1 MSEYEPQTG
10 DLVSIRAKVIATL
23 GDNGYGLT
31 LIDRPA
37 PPLPTEPGT
46 TGVATVRGV
55 PGVRVMRTDHF
66 VLTPWFSAWSVK
78 YGDARSQ
85 SWHADSD
92 LADFTPDPQPSG
104 AVTAEPTADTG
115 PAPVDLDARLAP
127 WTCGGAA

>member
-46 TGVATVRGV
+46 TGTATVRGV
-55 PGVRVMRTDHF
+55 PGMRVMLHDDDNYGARNHWG
-66 VLTPWFSAWSVK
+66 TPVPVCGY
-78 YGDARSQ
+78 YG
-85 SWHADSD
+85 HADSD
-92 LADFTPDPQPSG
+92 ISDFTPDPQPSG